1 MPTVSTLALADWQVV
16 IFCDNV
22 PQTIRNELLWSPEHS
37 PDLSAPRDVSR
48 SSPSTYPCQRA
59 GPRKRQ
65 GMNAGRDIKENKSNN
80 KNKDTDILTPVS
92 LAPVLPTATLD
103 TDRQVASVTSFRG
116 TLRFCSLL
124 MLMFT
129 HLWSPECILKQAS
142 VCVWKSQKKVRVCR
156 QKKDHRRFLNDTK
169 FLRSKR
175 CDPDSR
181 PHCLA
186 FCSKSLGKYLLK
198 RHCSLCSPLF
208 FSCPFFSWSFC
219 SNDVYRCT

>member
-1 MPTVSTLALADWQVV
+1 MPNVSTFAAADWQVV
-16 IFCDNV
+16 IFCDSV

-92 LAPVLPTATLD
+92 LSPVLPTATL
-103 TDRQVASVTSFRG
+103 DRQVASVTSFRG
-116 TLRFCSLL
+116 TLPFCSLL

-129 HLWSPECILKQAS
+129 HLWSPEFILKQAS

-156 QKKDHRRFLNDTK
+156 QKKRSPAFLK
-169 FLRSKR
+169 WHEIPALREVWPR
-175 CDPDSR
+175 
-181 PHCLA
+181 LA
-186 FCSKSLGKYLLK
+186 P
-198 RHCSLCSPLF
+198 PLF
-208 FSCPFFSWSFC
+208 GFLLQVSG
-219 SNDVYRCT
+219 